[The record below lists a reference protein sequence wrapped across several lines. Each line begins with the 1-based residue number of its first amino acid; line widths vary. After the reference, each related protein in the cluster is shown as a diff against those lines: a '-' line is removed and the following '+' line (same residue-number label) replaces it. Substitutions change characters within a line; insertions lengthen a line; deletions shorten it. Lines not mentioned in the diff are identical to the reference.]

1 MTLPSLPPEW
11 PDDLLPRIQTLHQA
25 ANKKLV
31 VLDDDPTGTQTV
43 YGVTVVTRW
52 DTATVA
58 QALKDAGGLFYILT
72 NSRSLPEAEAQEL
85 ATTIGRNLRE
95 ASAQTGVPLTIIS
108 RSDSTLRGHYPAEV
122 TALTEALEYPPYAT
136 LLIPAFIEGKR
147 YTLEDTHY
155 LESEGALIPVA
166 QTPFA
171 QDSAFG
177 FRHSNL
183 KAWVEEKTNGHIK
196 APEVAA
202 LSLEAVRRGGPEQVA
217 AQLMKL
223 SPGSVCVVNAVSY
236 RDLEVVSLAALQA
249 EALGKTFLYRTAA
262 SFVRAR
268 AGLSAR
274 PYLTRRDL
282 KLSGRGALVVVGS
295 YVSLTT
301 RQLSHLLEH
310 AQVTALE
317 LPVTGVL
324 DTTRRPALLAQTVS
338 RVNAALEAD
347 QTVVLY
353 TSREL
358 IGAGSASTQLA
369 TARIVSDAL
378 VKLVQGLTVRPRFLL
393 AKGGITSS
401 DLATRG
407 LQVSEATVLGQITAG
422 VPVWQLGEDA
432 SFPGLPYIVFPGNV
446 GTETTLL
453 EVVKVLNS

>member
-1 MTLPSLPPEW
+1 VTLPSLPPEW
-11 PDDLLPRIQTLHQA
+11 PDDLLPRIQTLNRT

-43 YGVTVVTRW
+43 HGITVLTRW
-52 DTATVA
+52 DTATLA
-58 QALKDAGGLFYILT
+58 QAFKGAGDLFYILT
-72 NSRSLPEAEAQEL
+72 NSRSLTESGAQEL
-85 ATTIGRNLRE
+85 ATTVGRNLRE

-122 TALTEALEYPPYAT
+122 TALTQALEYPPHVT

-147 YTLEDTHY
+147 YTLDDTHY
-155 LESEGALIPVA
+155 LGADDRLIPVA
-166 QTPFA
+166 ETPFA
-171 QDSAFG
+171 KDSAFG

-183 KAWVEEKTNGHIK
+183 KAWIEEKTEGRIN
-196 APEVAA
+196 ASAVAA
-202 LSLEAVRRGGPEQVA
+202 INLEDVRLGGPEQVTA
-217 AQLMKL
+217 KLMEL
-223 SPGSVCVVNAVSY
+223 RPGSVCVVNAVSY
-236 RDLEVVSLAALQA
+236 RDLEMVSLAALQA
-249 EALGKTFLYRTAA
+249 EALGKTLLYRTAA

-295 YVSLTT
+295 YVPLTT

-310 AQVTALE
+310 AQVTAIE
-317 LPVTGVL
+317 LPVMEVL
-324 DTTRRPALLAQTVS
+324 DDKRRPALLTQMVS
-338 RVNAALEAD
+338 RVNAALEVD

-358 IGAGSASTQLA
+358 VGAQSASAQLA
-369 TARIVSDAL
+369 TARTVSDAL
-378 VKLVQGLTVRPRFLL
+378 VEMIRGLSVRPRFIL

-401 DLATRG
+401 DLATQG
-407 LQVSEATVLGQITAG
+407 LQVREATVLGQITAG

-432 SFPGLPYIVFPGNV
+432 SFPGLTYVVFPGNV
-446 GTETTLL
+446 GSDKALL
-453 EVVKVLNS
+453 EVVKVLN